1 MHGNGNRIE
10 SETSLTEIFRVNVPI
25 FYGKLLKDLTIRF
38 KLRSI
43 IERPANPSCKEK
55 IIEWAST
62 VIEVTEHQFDGF
74 EFPSKFFHLGKILFD
89 HLTSG
94 FLHNCGHNVSKL

>member
-1 MHGNGNRIE
+1 
-10 SETSLTEIFRVNVPI
+10 
-25 FYGKLLKDLTIRF
+25 
-38 KLRSI
+38 
-43 IERPANPSCKEK
+43 
-55 IIEWAST
+55 